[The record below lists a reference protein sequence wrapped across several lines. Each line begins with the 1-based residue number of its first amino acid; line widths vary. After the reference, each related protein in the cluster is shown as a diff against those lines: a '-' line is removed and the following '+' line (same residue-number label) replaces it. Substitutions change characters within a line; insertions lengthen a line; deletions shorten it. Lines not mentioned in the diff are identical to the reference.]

1 MKTGVVLKRV
11 GGFCH
16 VLVDGQKYICRLRG
30 RLKLEVDMILP
41 GDRVRINPE
50 QQTVEEIL
58 PRRVTLTR
66 PPIANV
72 DQVVIVSSLS
82 QPAPDW
88 LFLDRL
94 LVLVAAAGL
103 DSLIC
108 FNKLDL
114 VDEPEDDLYARLGY
128 RTFSTSATTGEGVG
142 PLREALAGR
151 TSCLAGSSG
160 VGKSALLNC
169 IIPGASLQVGSVSQ
183 RLQRG
188 RHTTRS
194 VELLPLP
201 AGGLVA
207 DTPGFSR
214 LSLDHVEPFSLGQ
227 CFPEMAALAEGC
239 QFTGCLHHQEP
250 NCAVKEALDREEV
263 DARRYRSYL
272 TLLQEIQRYQQR
284 KY

>member
-16 VLVDGQKYICRLRG
+16 VLADGQRYICRLRG
-30 RLKLEVDMILP
+30 RLKLEVDGILP
-41 GDRVRINPE
+41 GDRVRIKPAE
-50 QQTVEEIL
+50 KTVEEIL

-72 DQVVIVSSLS
+72 DQVVIVISLT

-103 DSLIC
+103 ESVIC

-114 VDEPEDDLYARLGY
+114 VDEPEGDLYARLGY
-128 RTFSTSATTGEGVG
+128 RTFYTSTRTGEGIG

-151 TSCLAGSSG
+151 ISCFAGASG

-169 IIPGASLQVGSVSQ
+169 IIPGASQQVGSVSR

-201 AGGLVA
+201 EGGLVA

-214 LSLDHVEPFSLGQ
+214 LSLNHVEPSDLGQ

-239 QFTGCLHHQEP
+239 QFTGCLHDQEP
-250 NCAVKEALDREEV
+250 NCAVKEALDRGEV
-263 DARRYRSYL
+263 DARRYRSYSIF
-272 TLLQEIQRYQQR
+272 LQEIQSYQRR

>member
-16 VLVDGQKYICRLRG
+16 VLADGQRYICRLRG
-30 RLKLEVDMILP
+30 RLKLEVDGILP
-41 GDRVRINPE
+41 GDRVRIKPAE
-50 QQTVEEIL
+50 KTVEEIL

-72 DQVVIVSSLS
+72 DQVVIVISLT

-103 DSLIC
+103 ESVIC

-114 VDEPEDDLYARLGY
+114 VDEPEGDLYARLGY
-128 RTFSTSATTGEGVG
+128 RTFYTSTRTGEGIG

-151 TSCLAGSSG
+151 ISCFAGASG

-169 IIPGASLQVGSVSQ
+169 IIPGASQQVGSVSR

-188 RHTTRS
+188 
-194 VELLPLP
+194 
-201 AGGLVA
+201 AA
-207 DTPGFSR
+207 TPPG
-214 LSLDHVEPFSLGQ
+214 
-227 CFPEMAALAEGC
+227 A
-239 QFTGCLHHQEP
+239 
-250 NCAVKEALDREEV
+250 
-263 DARRYRSYL
+263 
-272 TLLQEIQRYQQR
+272 
-284 KY
+284 